1 MRTPGEEQE
10 TIIRWYQTDDTAT
23 IYTSSYAM
31 MNRFDGFVEDGEWEF
46 VKQET
51 CKGDIVSKTYKA
63 PKSLVYGRRAK
74 AKRPPMSEE
83 HREALRAG
91 REAWKSSLGE

>member
-23 IYTSSYAM
+23 IYTSSYTM

-51 CKGDIVSKTYKA
+51 CEGDIVSKTYKA
-63 PKSLVYGRRAK
+63 PKALVYGKRAK
-74 AKRPPMSEE
+74 AKRKPLSEE

-91 REAWKSSLGE
+91 REAWKSSL